1 MDILLAREK
10 RNETIKKLIAEY
22 SVIVSLKGNIPGENK
37 NVVTAKRLIYVIDK
51 EIRALLPFNKKESFE
66 SEAGDYK
73 LYLMNHVDPVE
84 IKKILI
90 KLEETHPLGRFVD
103 IDVYTNKGQISRT
116 YLGYEK
122 RKCMICDKNAFVCMQ
137 ENRHSVEEIK
147 GVMQKSVKDF
157 FESTLEKGIIYAFE
171 KELNLHPKFG
181 LVTPYSSGSH
191 SDMNY
196 ETMLRSHKVVIPYL
210 VKMYDI
216 GYETDNLDAGFKK
229 IRLLGIDAEAKMLE
243 ASGGINTYKGAIFLV
258 GILSYA
264 LGYFHQ
270 TLKDSV
276 REIIKYTCRGI
287 LNELKENPD
296 TFGIK
301 AYQKY
306 NVYTA
311 RHEVYYGL
319 PSVVKA
325 YHYLKK
331 FPTDDD
337 KALTMTLI
345 NIISNKNDTV
355 GLKRAKSF
363 DKYFE
368 ASNKIEKIK
377 TYDKE
382 KIEKITNECIEN
394 NISFGGSADVLIA
407 TILVYYLVKQNLL
420 E

>member
-1 MDILLAREK
+1 MDIFLAREK
-10 RNETIKKLIAEY
+10 RNETIKKLITEY

-37 NVVTAKRLIYVIDK
+37 NVVTTKRLMYVIDK
-51 EIRALLPFNKKESFE
+51 ELKNVLPFNKKENFE

-73 LYLMNHVDPVE
+73 LYLMNHVDPAE
-84 IKKILI
+84 IKTLTI

-103 IDVYTNKGQISRT
+103 IDVYTNKGQVSRT
-116 YLGYEK
+116 DLGYEK
-122 RKCMICDKNAFVCMQ
+122 RKCMICDDNAFICMK
-137 ENRHSVEEIK
+137 ENRHTLEE
-147 GVMQKSVKDF
+147 VKDVIEKTLKNF
-157 FESTLEKGIIYAFE
+157 FESTLKKGITYAFE
-171 KELNLHPKFG
+171 RELNLHPKFG

-196 ETMLRSHKVVIPYL
+196 EIMVKSHKAIIPYL

-216 GYETDNLDAGFKK
+216 GYETDNLDEGFKK
-229 IRLLGIDAEAKMLE
+229 IRKVGIDAETKMLM
-243 ASGGINTYKGAIFLV
+243 ASGGVNTYKGAIFLL
-258 GILSYA
+258 GIFSYA

-270 TLKDSV
+270 TLKNNV
-276 REIIKYTCRGI
+276 REIIKYICRDI

-296 TFGIK
+296 TFGIE

-319 PSVVKA
+319 PSVLKA
-325 YHYLKK
+325 YYYLKK

-368 ASNKIEKIK
+368 VSNKIEKIK

-394 NISFGGSADVLIA
+394 HISFGGSADVLIA
-407 TILVYYLVKQNLL
+407 TILIYYLIKQNLL

>member
-10 RNETIKKLIAEY
+10 RNETIQKRISEY

-37 NVVTAKRLIYVIDK
+37 NLVTAKRLMYVIDK
-51 EIRALLPFNKKESFE
+51 ELKDILPFNK
-66 SEAGDYK
+66 SEDFQSIAGDYK
-73 LYLMNHVDPVE
+73 LYLMNHVEPLE
-84 IKKILI
+84 IKALTV

-103 IDVYTNKGQISRT
+103 IDVYTNKGQISRVDM
-116 YLGYEK
+116 GYEK
-122 RKCMICDKNAFVCMQ
+122 RKCMICDRDAFVCMQ
-137 ENRHSVEEIK
+137 ENRHSLEEIK
-147 GVMQKSVKDF
+147 AVMQKGLKDF
-157 FESTLEKGIIYAFE
+157 FESTLEKGITYAFE
-171 KELNLHPKFG
+171 REIDLHPKFG
-181 LVTPYSSGSH
+181 LVTPYSNGSH

-196 ETMLRSHKVVIPYL
+196 ETMVKSHKVLIPYL
-210 VKMYDI
+210 IKMYDI
-216 GYETDNLDAGFKK
+216 GYETDNLDEGFKK
-229 IRLLGIDAEAKMLE
+229 IRKVGIDAEAEMLKV
-243 ASGGINTYKGAIFLV
+243 SGGVNTYKGAIFLL
-258 GILSYA
+258 GIFSYA

-270 TLKDSV
+270 TLKDDV
-276 REIIKYTCRGI
+276 REIIKYVCRNI
-287 LNELKENPD
+287 LKELAENSN

-301 AYQKY
+301 AYQKH

-311 RHEVYYGL
+311 RHEVYFGL
-319 PSVVKA
+319 PSVLKA
-325 YHYLKK
+325 YYYLKK

-345 NIISNKNDTV
+345 NIISNKNDTS

-382 KIEKITNECIEN
+382 KIEKVTNECIEN

-407 TILVYYLVKQNLL
+407 TILVYYLKRQNLM
-420 E
+420 

>member
-10 RNETIKKLIAEY
+10 RNETIKKLMNEY

-37 NVVTAKRLIYVIDK
+37 NVVTAKRLMYVIDK
-51 EIRALLPFNKKESFE
+51 EIKNVLPFNKREDFNSI
-66 SEAGDYK
+66 AGDYK
-73 LYLMNHVDPVE
+73 LYLMNHVDSVE
-84 IKKILI
+84 IKKTLI
-90 KLEETHPLGRFVD
+90 QLEETHPLGRFVD
-103 IDVYTNKGQISRT
+103 IDVYTNKGQISRA

-122 RKCMICDKNAFVCMQ
+122 RKCMICEKNAFVCMQ
-137 ENRHSVEEIK
+137 ENRHSLEEIK
-147 GVMQKSVKDF
+147 AVMQKGLKNF

-171 KELNLHPKFG
+171 KELSLHPKFG
-181 LVTPYSSGSH
+181 LVTPYSDGSH
-191 SDMNY
+191 KDMNY
-196 ETMLRSHKVVIPYL
+196 ETMVKSHTAIIPYL

-216 GYETDNLDAGFKK
+216 GYETNNLDEGFKK
-229 IRLLGIDAEAKMLE
+229 ARKVGRDAEVVMFK
-243 ASGGINTYKGAIFLV
+243 ASGGVNTYKGAIFLV
-258 GILSYA
+258 GTFSFA

-270 TLKDSV
+270 TLKEDV
-276 REIIKYTCRGI
+276 REIIKYVSRDI
-287 LNELKENPD
+287 LKELAENPD

-319 PSVVKA
+319 PSVLKA

-331 FPTDDD
+331 FPTDDEI
-337 KALTMTLI
+337 ALTMTLI

-382 KIEKITNECIEN
+382 KIEVITNECIEN

-407 TILVYYLVKQNLL
+407 TILVYYLKKQNLL
-420 E
+420 